1 MMAIASCE
9 AGSASRKM
17 ANSGFVLPGKILIL
31 LDSSGFEGDL
41 KGLYK
46 IQFLGIQAKVDQ
58 F

>member
-17 ANSGFVLPGKILIL
+17 ANSGFVLPGKIAIL

-41 KGLYK
+41 KG
-46 IQFLGIQAKVDQ
+46 FV
-58 F
+58 